1 MENLINNFICS
12 KCNGTL
18 TFIKKTNTQ
27 TGLYCSK
34 CGKWIKWLGKEEIR
48 LYERK
53 LEMDKIKSEVI
64 MEVEEPEI
72 EISLSQFSN
81 EELIEEIRRRMRKGE
96 IE

>member
-1 MENLINNFICS
+1 MDNLINNFICS
-12 KCNGTL
+12 KCNGTY
-18 TFIKKTNTQ
+18 TFIKKNNTQ

-48 LYERK
+48 LYERQ
-53 LEMDKIKSEVI
+53 LEMDKMKSEVI

-81 EELIEEIRRRMRKGE
+81 EELIEEIKKRLG
-96 IE
+96 

>member
-12 KCNGTL
+12 KCNGTF
-18 TFIKKTNTQ
+18 TFIKKNNTQ

-81 EELIEEIRRRMRKGE
+81 EELIDEIRRRMN
-96 IE
+96 